1 MDEEKLK
8 ELNERI
14 GKAESEGDEEF
25 LREVLADELVFRRAS
40 GKVVTKEEF
49 LAEVQKN
56 KSERQSKD
64 IKVNLDEERNTA
76 LVSLI
81 VRVMESE
88 FKNLR
93 VFVRNENEWQCLMW
107 FNTKIS

>member
-1 MDEEKLK
+1 MDEENLK

-56 KSERQSKD
+56 KFERKSSE
-64 IKVNLDEERNTA
+64 IKVVLNKDKELA
-76 LVSLI
+76 LVTLLVEAQGSKI
-81 VRVMESE
+81 R
-88 FKNLR
+88 NLR
-93 VFVRNENEWQCLMW
+93 VFERNEKGWQCIVW
-107 FNTKIS
+107 FNTKLT